1 MEEFRFHMTL
11 TGRLA
16 AERREPVLTMLRDTI
31 TQIADISE
39 MAAEETGK
47 QA

>member
-1 MEEFRFHMTL
+1 VR
-11 TGRLA
+11 GRPKGLHYDDDA
-16 AERREPVLTMLRDTI
+16 ATTTMPRDTI